1 MKSPYILVESVYGST
16 QEYATELAKRTHGA
30 TRPLDTTF
38 DLAAELA
45 SEPAP
50 VIVIVVA
57 TLTAIP
63 LIDGDPFA
71 TWMLLPLALCACAA
85 AFIINARRGKESPP
99 VDWS

>member
-1 MKSPYILVESVYGST
+1 MLKKLTNLE
-16 QEYATELAKRTHGA
+16 
-30 TRPLDTTF
+30 
-38 DLAAELA
+38 AAELDA
-45 SEPAP
+45 RLA
-50 VIVIVVA
+50 IVIVVA

>member
-1 MKSPYILVESVYGST
+1 MRIIAPE
-16 QEYATELAKRTHGA
+16 Q
-30 TRPLDTTF
+30 
-38 DLAAELA
+38 LAAAL
-45 SEPAP
+45 PKLP
-50 VIVIVVA
+50 KNPR
-57 TLTAIP
+57 TAIP